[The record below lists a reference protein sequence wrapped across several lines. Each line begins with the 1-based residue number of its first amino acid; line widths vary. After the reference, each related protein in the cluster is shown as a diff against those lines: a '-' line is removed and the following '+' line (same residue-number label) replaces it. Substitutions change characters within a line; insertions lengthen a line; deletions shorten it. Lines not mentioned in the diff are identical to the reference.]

1 MAKVIKPNKLELL
14 SCSVSE
20 SDSVDGVLWDASTSY
35 AKDQKVRYEHVSY
48 ESLSGSNKGNKPSET
63 WSGTEAK
70 WKKIGATMPWR
81 MLDDFVETS
90 TAAPEGQ
97 KLTFTVPFVRANA
110 FCLLNLQ
117 GASVKV
123 TVIGDGDEV
132 DFEETY
138 EIIKD
143 IEGFSLYSYD
153 YDLIESIDSLV
164 NTEIPISV
172 YGKLLVEIDPGGP
185 GSVASV
191 GHVIAGRARTL
202 GMSKYDAEVGITD
215 YSKKETDEFGVTTFV
230 RRSYAKVASLELYLH
245 PSQSDFVAANLQ
257 ELRATPSLWIGDNV
271 DNGYTALTIYGWV
284 EDWRSVYT
292 GPNEQQISV
301 DIQGLI

>member
-1 MAKVIKPNKLELL
+1 MKVIKPNTLELL
-14 SCSVSE
+14 GCSVAE
-20 SDSVDGVLWDASTSY
+20 SDDVDGVAWDEATTYSQG
-35 AKDQKVRYEHVSY
+35 QKVRHEHVSY
-48 ESLSGSNKGNKPSET
+48 ESLADSNKGNKPSET

-70 WKKIGATMPWR
+70 WKKLGATLPWR

-97 KLTFTVPFVRANA
+97 KLTFSVPFSRANA

-123 TVIGDGDEV
+123 TVLGDGDVV

-143 IEGFSLYSYD
+143 IDGFSLYSYD

-164 NTEIPISV
+164 NTEIPISI
-172 YGKLLVEIDPGGP
+172 YGKLSVEIDPGGP

-202 GMSKYDAEVGITD
+202 GQTLYDVEVGITD
-215 YSKKETDEFGVTTFV
+215 YSKKETDPFGVTTFV
-230 RRSYAKVASLELYLH
+230 RRSYAKRASLELYLH
-245 PSQSDFVAANLQ
+245 PSQSDFVAATLQ

-292 GPNEQQISV
+292 GPNEQQLSV

>member
-14 SCSVSE
+14 ACSVSE
-20 SDSVDGVLWDASTSY
+20 SDSVDGVLWDAYTSY
-35 AKDQKVRYEHVSY
+35 AKDQKVRYEHVVY
-48 ESLSGSNKGNKPSET
+48 QSLAGSNKGNKPSET

-70 WKKIGATMPWR
+70 WKKIGATAPWR

-97 KLTFTVPFVRANA
+97 KLTFTVPFARANS

-132 DFEETY
+132 DFEKTY
-138 EIIKD
+138 EIIRD
-143 IEGFSLYSYD
+143 IEGFSLYSYA
-153 YDLIESIDSLV
+153 YDFIESIDSLV
-164 NTEIPISV
+164 NTEIPISI

-185 GSVASV
+185 SSVASV

-245 PSQSDFVAANLQ
+245 PSQSDFVAATLQ

>member
-14 SCSVSE
+14 ACSVPE
-20 SDSVDGVLWDASTSY
+20 SDDVDGVTWDEAATYSQG
-35 AKDQKVRYEHVSY
+35 QKVRYEHVSY
-48 ESLSGSNKGNKPSET
+48 ESLSGNNKGNKPSET

-70 WKKIGATMPWR
+70 WKKIGATAPWR

-90 TAAPEGQ
+90 TVGPEGQ
-97 KLTFTVPFVRANA
+97 KLTFTVPFARANA

-123 TVIGDGDEV
+123 TVLGDGDVV

-138 EIIKD
+138 ETIKD
-143 IEGFSLYSYD
+143 IEDISLYSYA
-153 YDLIESIDSLV
+153 YDLIDSVDSLV
-164 NTEIPISV
+164 NTEIPISA
-172 YGKLLVEIDPGGP
+172 YGKLLVEIDPGRLN
-185 GSVASV
+185 SVASV
-191 GHVIAGRARTL
+191 GHVIVGRVRTL

-230 RRSYAKVASLELYLH
+230 RRSYAKVANLNLYLH
-245 PSQSDFVAANLQ
+245 PSKSDSVAATLQ
-257 ELRATPSLWIGDNV
+257 ELRASPALWIGDNV
-271 DNGYTALTIYGWV
+271 DNGYLALTIYGWV

-292 GPNEQQISV
+292 GPNEQQFSV